1 AGGSGHERTCGP
13 GSLRAR
19 ERSRMSIWSRS
30 SAVDSHD
37 ARALRRVSLRTRLLQ
52 AALIV
57 AALALFALATASAR
71 ALDPAKPTFLPERSG
86 VLVLDLSLS
95 IGEKDYADIRQTLR
109 RLIDDDGSMGLVIF
123 SDLAYEL
130 LPPGTPS
137 AELRPLVRYLVP
149 RRADGADEA
158 RPVSPWS
165 ESFSAGTRIS
175 SALELARNIL
185 RRDGVKNGSILLV
198 SDLVTAPE
206 DVPELARTLHELE
219 RQSLIVRVVAL
230 SPLQAG
236 RTVFETVLGDDAL
249 IEPSQLRNPQR
260 VTVKTSSALPTGFLI
275 LGGILLAV
283 LAANERFAG
292 RLGLPPM
299 RRQEA

>member
-1 AGGSGHERTCGP
+1 
-13 GSLRAR
+13 
-19 ERSRMSIWSRS
+19 MSIWNRS
-30 SAVDSHD
+30 PSVDSHETQV
-37 ARALRRVSLRTRLLQ
+37 LRRVSLRTRVLQ
-52 AALIV
+52 AVLVI
-57 AALALFALATASAR
+57 AALALFAQATASAR

-149 RRADGADEA
+149 RRGGADEA

-175 SALELARNIL
+175 AALELARNIL

-206 DVPELARTLHELE
+206 DVPELARTLHELN

-236 RTVFETVLGDDAL
+236 RTVFETLLGKDAL

-260 VTVKTSSALPTGFLI
+260 VTVKTQSALPTGFLI

-292 RLGLPPM
+292 RLGLPSM
-299 RRQEA
+299 RRQDA

>member
-1 AGGSGHERTCGP
+1 
-13 GSLRAR
+13 
-19 ERSRMSIWSRS
+19 MSMWNRS
-30 SAVDSHD
+30 SAVDSHETQV
-37 ARALRRVSLRTRLLQ
+37 LRRVSHRTRLLQ
-52 AALIV
+52 AVLVI

-95 IGEKDYADIRQTLR
+95 IGEKDYADIRRTLR

-137 AELRPLVRYLVP
+137 AELSPLIRYLVP
-149 RRADGADEA
+149 RRAGGADEA

-175 SALELARNIL
+175 AALELARNIL
-185 RRDGVKNGSILLV
+185 HRDGVKNGSILLV

-206 DVPELARTLHELE
+206 DVPELARTLHELK

-236 RTVFETVLGDDAL
+236 RAVFETLLGKDAL

-260 VTVKTSSALPTGFLI
+260 VTVKTQSALPTGFLL

-299 RRQEA
+299 QRQDA

>member
-1 AGGSGHERTCGP
+1 
-13 GSLRAR
+13 
-19 ERSRMSIWSRS
+19 MSIWNRS
-30 SAVDSHD
+30 PSVDSHETQV
-37 ARALRRVSLRTRLLQ
+37 LRRVSLRTRVLQ
-52 AALIV
+52 AVLAI
-57 AALALFALATASAR
+57 AALALFAQATASAR

-95 IGEKDYADIRQTLR
+95 IGEKDYADIRQTLL

-149 RRADGADEA
+149 RRGEADEA

-175 SALELARNIL
+175 AALELARNIL

-206 DVPELARTLHELE
+206 DVPELARTLHELN
-219 RQSLIVRVVAL
+219 RQSLTVRVVAL

-236 RTVFETVLGDDAL
+236 RTVFETLLGKDAL
-249 IEPSQLRNPQR
+249 IEPSQLRSPQR

-299 RRQEA
+299 RRQNA